1 MAETVDQTPLTETT
15 QKKKSKLFDFN
26 RIKDKLVAIVV
37 ITLTILTV
45 ITSVVTYQNSKTKE
59 ILDNI
64 SDLRIPVP
72 ILTADILSGANRVS
86 ASQRAYMMTGDEKYK
101 QERLDVWRHQ
111 INPSAKKLIELKSI
125 MRVQEHRQIV
135 DRTTEQLAS
144 YEQLQDEI
152 DTFFEKK
159 LKGFVLNAE
168 GSDSLSLATLAE
180 RVQLRN
186 TLDEELDS
194 LVAGDAS
201 RARKSLRA
209 IITPLNQAQE
219 ELLVDDNNTVNSRIQ
234 ASTQILIITSI
245 LGLILIIAFSVLLF
259 KSLTKSIRSPTEL
272 LTAMSKGTINSDKR
286 YSKDEL
292 NDIFI
297 ATNMLSEN
305 MIKASDFALN
315 IGEGNFQHHFQPA
328 GIDDKLGNS
337 LIQMRDKL
345 QVVSEEDKKRNWST
359 EGLAKFADILR
370 SDASDIETLSNKIVS
385 ELVKYCNANQGSI
398 FVLDSN
404 GDGGQ
409 EVMNLAGCYAW
420 DRQKYIDK
428 KITKGEG
435 LIGQAWLEGENI
447 YLEEIPDNFIQ
458 IRSGLGNANP
468 TSILITPIKTDKA
481 IEGVLELAFFHRL
494 EGHHLDFIEKLCTN
508 IAATLSSTKI
518 NERTQNLLEQSQQQ
532 AEELRAQEEEMRQN
546 MEELTAT
553 QEEMDRKDIERT
565 GQINAINSS
574 MATIEFD
581 VEGYITTANA
591 RFLEV
596 MGYTLDEIQ
605 GKHHKIFIDQQYA
618 GSQDYTE
625 FWQALKN
632 GIAQTGEAKRFSK
645 TGKVVWLNASYT
657 PVLDR
662 ANKIQKIIKFAID
675 ITDEKLRSIEHEGQ
689 MTAINKTLAS
699 IEFNLDGTIVTANN
713 VFLEAMGYSLDEI
726 KGKHHKIFVDS
737 VFANSNEYKQF
748 WSDLSEGLTQ
758 SGEFK
763 RFDKHGQP
771 VWLSAN
777 YTPIMTPDGKIYK
790 VVKFAQV
797 TTNEKNKSLNF
808 QGQIN
813 AINNT
818 IAAIEFDLN
827 GIIME
832 ANELFLNTMLYSLEE
847 VQGYHHSIFVDKSYA
862 ESKSYKEFWEVLGQG
877 HSQTG
882 EFKRFDKL
890 GNPVWLSAS
899 YTPIMNSEGK
909 VFKIIKFAHNVTEEK
924 LKSLEFE
931 GQISAINNTM
941 GSIEFKLDGMILH
954 ANEIFLKA
962 MGYKLTEVKGHHHK
976 IFVDE
981 EYAMSEEYKNFWED
995 LRNGK
1000 SQTGEFNRLR
1010 KDKSRIKIM
1019 ANYTPILDDEGK
1031 PFKIIKFAQVVS
1043 EVLT

>member
-1 MAETVDQTPLTETT
+1 MAEKLDQTPSTETT

-26 RIKDKLVAIVV
+26 RIKDKLVAIVA
-37 ITLTILTV
+37 ITLIILAV
-45 ITSVVTYQNSKTKE
+45 ITSVVTYQNSKTEE

-111 INPSAKKLIELKSI
+111 INPSAEKLIQLKSI
-125 MRVQEHRQIV
+125 MKVEEHRQIV
-135 DRTTEQLAS
+135 DKTIEQLVS
-144 YEQLQDEI
+144 YELLQDEI
-152 DTFFEKK
+152 DIFFENK
-159 LKGFVLNAE
+159 LKGFVLDAN
-168 GSDSLSLATLAE
+168 GNDSLSLATLAE

-186 TLDEELDS
+186 KLDKDLDS

-219 ELLVDDNNTVNSRIQ
+219 ELLVGDNNTVNSRIQ

-272 LTAMSKGTINSDKR
+272 LTAMSKGTINNEKR

-292 NDIFI
+292 NDIFM
-297 ATNMLSEN
+297 ATNSLSEN

-315 IGEGNFQHHFQPA
+315 IGEGNFEHHFQPA
-328 GIDDKLGNS
+328 GTDDTLGNS

-370 SDASDIETLSNKIVS
+370 NDASDIETLSNTIIS
-385 ELVKYCNANQGSI
+385 ELVKYCSANQGSI
-398 FVLDSN
+398 FVVDAN
-404 GDGGQ
+404 GDQ

-420 DRQKYIDK
+420 DRKKYIDK
-428 KITKGEG
+428 QITRGEG
-435 LIGQAWLEGENI
+435 LIGQAWLERENI
-447 YLEEIPDNFIQ
+447 YLEEVPDNFIR

-468 TSILITPIKTDKA
+468 TSVLITPIKTDKA
-481 IEGVLELAFFHRL
+481 IEGVLELAFFHKL
-494 EGHHLDFIEKLCTN
+494 ESHHFDFIEKLCTN

-553 QEEMDRKDIERT
+553 QEEMDRKDVERT

-596 MGYTLDEIQ
+596 MGYNLDEIQ
-605 GKHHKIFIDQQYA
+605 GKHHKIFVDHKYA
-618 GSQDYTE
+618 GSPDYKE
-625 FWQALKN
+625 FWRALKN
-632 GIAQTGEAKRFSK
+632 GIAQTGEVKRFSK
-645 TGKVVWLNASYT
+645 TAKVVWLNASYT

-662 ANKIQKIIKFAID
+662 ANRTQKIIKFAID
-675 ITDEKLRSIEHEGQ
+675 ITDEKLRSIEYEGQ

-699 IEFNLDGTIVTANN
+699 IEFNLDGAIITANN
-713 VFLEAMGYSLDEI
+713 VFLEAMGYPLAEI
-726 KGKHHKIFVDS
+726 KGKHHKIFVDG
-737 VFANSNEYKQF
+737 VFANSDEYKQF
-748 WSDLSEGLTQ
+748 WSDLSKGLPQ

-763 RFDKHGQP
+763 RLDKNGRP
-771 VWLSAN
+771 VWLNAN
-777 YTPIMTPDGKIYK
+777 YTPIMTPDGKVYK

-827 GIIME
+827 GIILE
-832 ANELFLNTMLYSLEE
+832 ANELFLKTMRYTLEE
-847 VQGYHHSIFVDKSYA
+847 VQGHHHSIFVDKSYA
-862 ESKSYKEFWEVLGQG
+862 ESKSYNEFWEALGQG

-941 GSIEFKLDGMILH
+941 GSIEFNLDGTIIH

-962 MGYKLTEVKGHHHK
+962 MGYKLAEVKGHHHK
-976 IFVDE
+976 IFIDE
-981 EYAMSEEYKNFWED
+981 EYAMSEEYKSFWED
-995 LRNGK
+995 LQNGK

-1010 KDKSRIKIM
+1010 KDKSRIKIT

-1031 PFKIIKFAQVVS
+1031 PFKIIKFAQVLS
-1043 EVLT
+1043 EVLA